1 MEGHSASTLSGTG
14 RGRGTRRG
22 APAQSGTGR
31 RRGSVESHG
40 GRGTEKSQRR
50 TSDASTTPP
59 GLSEDEDASSEAGD
73 RQDKV
78 QRARMK
84 TAAVT
89 EMLVA
94 LKKKGIKVKRNE
106 LAEIQDVLEKAN
118 AKNAESEKEL
128 SELNEQTRNQEAQIE
143 FLTMQL
149 EGVKSGMH
157 AMRMELEAAKQR
169 EDQLNADLATAGE
182 LTKEISRLEAQLGE
196 ERMRT
201 LGIMDQLKQENL
213 EVGNDRR
220 RLRQERDEAFEEAA
234 VAKAEAAEAVE
245 SMRIEL
251 RTEEARRRNLS
262 RDYEHVSRW
271 MTLVASGRT
280 TWQPGRTADRG
291 SVVEATTAGRAE
303 TVWSRGCAH
312 WMGSIDV
319 ADVMRDD
326 FWLGQVEAQAKSTNR
341 SHSGET
347 TLSGLRPVELKGL
360 EGPEGRA
367 GAEPVSAA
375 ARAAARSYMSS
386 NMEDLV
392 ALLQRHRSSLRHCFL
407 AYCRSWPFG
416 ISAELL
422 SSCSKTAAG
431 FTDDEDQVAS
441 HAQPREKLTAPA
453 AKLLENGLAEATDG
467 GMTMQEFWRLAQDV
481 GMAHTILNRDD
492 CDLIFLRSNKV
503 IYDREAFYRAVAG
516 DSDGAA
522 ARVGGREAETWVQ
535 KFQTLDIS
543 MSFPQF
549 CEAIIR
555 LAVLH
560 VPRKPWDGRVAQSL
574 RARVEFFLTKNLYP
588 AAMSVVS
595 AGIATYQIPHAG
607 TVPSSLFV
615 CACALCHAVLRAV
628 HYRMHNRM

>member
-1 MEGHSASTLSGTG
+1 MES
-14 RGRGTRRG
+14 
-22 APAQSGTGR
+22 Q
-31 RRGSVESHG
+31 G
-40 GRGTEKSQRR
+40 GRGFERKRRPSVDSSASSRVSGPDEDTSTARRAR
-50 TSDASTTPP
+50 TSTSLHKLKGAS
-59 GLSEDEDASSEAGD
+59 
-73 RQDKV
+73 
-78 QRARMK
+78 
-84 TAAVT
+84 
-89 EMLVA
+89 EMVA
-94 LKKKGIKVKRNE
+94 TLKKKGINVKKTD
-106 LAEIQDVLEKAN
+106 LAEIQDVLQKAN
-118 AKNAESEKEL
+118 DKNMESEKEL
-128 SELNEQTRNQEAQIE
+128 AALTEQTANQEAQIE

-157 AMRMELEAAKQR
+157 SMKMELTAAKAR
-169 EDQLNADLATAGE
+169 EEALTADLATAGE

-201 LGIMDQLKQENL
+201 LGIVDQLKQENL

-220 RLRQERDEAFEEAA
+220 RLRQERDQAFEEAA
-234 VAKAEAAEAVE
+234 IAKAEAAAAVE
-245 SMRIEL
+245 SMRLEL

-280 TWQPGRTADRG
+280 TWQPGRTGDRG
-291 SVVEATTAGRAE
+291 SVVEAMTAGRAE

-326 FWLGQVEAQAKSTNR
+326 FWLGQVEQQAK
-341 SHSGET
+341 GA
-347 TLSGLRPVELKGL
+347 TLSGLRPVELQGL

-422 SSCSKTAAG
+422 ASCSKSTAG
-431 FTDDEDQVAS
+431 FTEDEDENGS
-441 HAQPREKLTAPA
+441 SDKSPERFSAPA
-453 AKLLENGLAEATDG
+453 AKLLENGLADATDG
-467 GMTMQEFWRLAQDV
+467 GMTMQEFWRLAQDL
-481 GMAHTILNRDD
+481 GMAHTILSRDD
-492 CDLIFLRSNKV
+492 CDLIFLRSNKA

-516 DSDGAA
+516 DSDGAPA
-522 ARVGGREAETWVQ
+522 SVGGREAETWVH

-543 MSFPQF
+543 MDFPQF

-574 RARVEFFLTKNLYP
+574 KARVEFFLTKNLYP
-588 AAMSVVS
+588 AAIAEVS
-595 AGIATYQIPHAG
+595 DLRPLRPVPTTYRNSFSTICIAWRPLYLADRLDCCVLYGIALYAPY
-607 TVPSSLFV
+607 
-615 CACALCHAVLRAV
+615 
-628 HYRMHNRM
+628 YRMRNRM

>member
-1 MEGHSASTLSGTG
+1 MD
-14 RGRGTRRG
+14 
-22 APAQSGTGR
+22 
-31 RRGSVESHG
+31 SHG
-40 GRGTEKSQRR
+40 GRSTEKKRRPSVDSSASSRLSGDEDTSTARRLR
-50 TSDASTTPP
+50 TSASVRKLH
-59 GLSEDEDASSEAGD
+59 GA
-73 RQDKV
+73 
-78 QRARMK
+78 
-84 TAAVT
+84 T
-89 EMLVA
+89 EMVAA
-94 LKKKGIKVKRNE
+94 LKKKGINVKKTE
-106 LAEIQDVLEKAN
+106 LAEIQDVLQKAN
-118 AKNAESEKEL
+118 DKNMESEKEL
-128 SELNEQTRNQEAQIE
+128 AALNEQTANQEAQIE
-143 FLTMQL
+143 LLTMQL

-157 AMRMELEAAKQR
+157 TIKMELEAAKQR
-169 EDQLNADLATAGE
+169 EEQLIADLATAGE

-220 RLRQERDEAFEEAA
+220 RLRQERDQAIEEAVA
-234 VAKAEAAEAVE
+234 AKAEAAAAVE
-245 SMRIEL
+245 SMRLEL

-280 TWQPGRTADRG
+280 TWQPGRSTDRG
-291 SVVEATTAGRAE
+291 SVVEAMTAGRAE
-303 TVWSRGCAH
+303 TVWSRGCAN

-326 FWLGQVEAQAKSTNR
+326 FWLGQVEQQTKGF
-341 SHSGET
+341 SHGGEAT
-347 TLSGLRPVELKGL
+347 VSGLRPVELQGL

-375 ARAAARSYMSS
+375 ARAAARSYMSR

-422 SSCSKTAAG
+422 ASCSRTTAG
-431 FTDDEDQVAS
+431 FAEDDDESSSSARSPDRFS
-441 HAQPREKLTAPA
+441 APA
-453 AKLLENGLAEATDG
+453 AKLLENGLADATDG
-467 GMTMQEFWRLAQDV
+467 GMTMQEFWRLAQDL
-481 GMAHTILNRDD
+481 GMAHTILSRDD
-492 CDLIFLRSNKV
+492 CDLIFLRSNKA

-522 ARVGGREAETWVQ
+522 ASVGGREAETWVH

-543 MSFPQF
+543 MDFAQF

-574 RARVEFFLTKNLYP
+574 KARVEFFLTKNLYP
-588 AAMSVVS
+588 AAMAEVS
-595 AGIATYQIPHAG
+595 APVSTYRIQHAAYHG
-607 TVPSSLFV
+607 SH
-615 CACALCHAVLRAV
+615 CAPLSIWSVG
-628 HYRMHNRM
+628 